1 MKENRLEKK
10 FVYKEGDISFNFF
23 ILNSMFKKMYPS
35 RKVNSIYFDTP
46 SHKDIWENIN
56 GFGDR
61 KKIRVRWYDKI
72 NNSEVFIEKKRKI
85 NFITQKTVK
94 KIDTFKNFK
103 DLNNYLYSEDFHNNF
118 LRNKFKDNLERS
130 IYVQYVRSYYEL
142 PNKKLR
148 LTIDKDIKI
157 MNSKTSNFFQQDEII
172 LELKYDVKY
181 SNYVNDLIFKYGL
194 NNRNRKFS
202 KYVNSFIQLN
212 NSAFI

>member
-10 FVYKEGDISFNFF
+10 FIYNEGDNSYNFF
-23 ILNSMFKKMYPS
+23 ILNSMFKKTYPS

-46 SHKDIWENIN
+46 FHKDIWDNIN

-94 KIDTFKNFK
+94 KIDTFKNFI
-103 DLNNYLYSEDFHNNF
+103 DLDSYLNSEHFHNKF
-118 LRNKFKDNLERS
+118 LRSKLKDNLKRS
-130 IYVQYVRSYYEL
+130 IYVQYLRSYYEL

-157 MNSKTSNFFQQDEII
+157 MNNRTNNFFQQDEII

-181 SNYVNDLIFKYGL
+181 SNYVNDLIFKFGL

>member
-10 FVYKEGDISFNFF
+10 FVYKEGDTSFNFF
-23 ILNSMFKKMYPS
+23 ILNSMFKKTYPS
-35 RKVNSIYFDTP
+35 RKVNSIYFDTS

-61 KKIRVRWYDKI
+61 KKIRVRWYDMIK
-72 NNSEVFIEKKRKI
+72 NSEVFIEKKRKI

-103 DLNNYLYSEDFHNNF
+103 DLNNYLFSEDFHNNF

-157 MNSKTSNFFQQDEII
+157 MNSKINDFFQQDEII

-202 KYVNSFIQLN
+202 KYVNSFVQLN

>member
-10 FVYKEGDISFNFF
+10 FVYKEGDTSFNFF
-23 ILNSMFKKMYPS
+23 ILNSMFKKTYPS
-35 RKVNSIYFDTP
+35 RKVNSIYFDTY

-61 KKIRVRWYDKI
+61 KKIRVRWYDMIK
-72 NNSEVFIEKKRKI
+72 NSEVFIEKKRKI

-103 DLNNYLYSEDFHNNF
+103 DLNNYLFSEDFHNNF

-157 MNSKTSNFFQQDEII
+157 MNSKINDFFQQDEII

-202 KYVNSFIQLN
+202 KYVNSFVQLN